1 MTQHLL
7 FAGTHG
13 HVVALDKR
21 TGQTVWDTS
30 LPRTGYMVVSI
41 LLEDGLLFCASG
53 GRTFAL
59 DPEDGR
65 IMWDNHMAGLGS
77 GLVYLATEQSSQQG
91 GMATLAQQISNDA
104 AAASVSGWSPAT
116 PIQLG
121 ARIACRRTR
130 SPR

>member
-13 HVVALDKR
+13 HVVAIDKR
-21 TGQTVWDTS
+21 DGQKVWDTS
-30 LPRTGYMVVSI
+30 LPRTGYSVVSI

-65 IMWDNHMAGLGS
+65 IMWQNEMPGLGK
-77 GLVYLATEQSSQQG
+77 GLVYLATERSCQQG
-91 GMATLAQQISNDA
+91 GMMTLAEQATSDA
-104 AAASVSGWSPAT
+104 AAAVAAS
-116 PIQLG
+116 
-121 ARIACRRTR
+121 
-130 SPR
+130 